1 MKSTTIID
9 VAKKA
14 QVSVATV
21 SRVVNG
27 NYPVKEATKKKV
39 LEAIKPVYKKRYRLT
54 KIFNTL
60 NYPSISCFLIK
71 KMNLNIN
78 SQ

>member
-39 LEAIKPVYKKRYRLT
+39 LEAIKRK
-54 KIFNTL
+54 
-60 NYPSISCFLIK
+60 
-71 KMNLNIN
+71 
-78 SQ
+78 

>member
-39 LEAIKPVYKKRYRLT
+39 LEAIKDLEYIPNIQARIKYT
-54 KIFNTL
+54 TFFNNW
-60 NYPSISCFLIK
+60 NYCA
-71 KMNLNIN
+71 
-78 SQ
+78 

>member
-21 SRVVNG
+21 HSKHSSKRIKYTTFFNNW
-27 NYPVKEATKKKV
+27 NYCA
-39 LEAIKPVYKKRYRLT
+39 
-54 KIFNTL
+54 
-60 NYPSISCFLIK
+60 
-71 KMNLNIN
+71 
-78 SQ
+78 

>member
-21 SRVVNG
+21 SRVVM
-27 NYPVKEATKKKV
+27 V
-39 LEAIKPVYKKRYRLT
+39 I
-54 KIFNTL
+54 I
-60 NYPSISCFLIK
+60 
-71 KMNLNIN
+71 
-78 SQ
+78 Q